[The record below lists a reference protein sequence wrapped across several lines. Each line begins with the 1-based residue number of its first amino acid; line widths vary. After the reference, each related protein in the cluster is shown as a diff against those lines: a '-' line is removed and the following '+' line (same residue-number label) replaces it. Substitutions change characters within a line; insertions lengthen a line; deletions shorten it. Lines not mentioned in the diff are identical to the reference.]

1 MPHRDVRSLVLSV
14 DDEKLSEQV
23 LRQLGKFMPG
33 KDEVCVCVCMHACV
47 RVCLCV
53 RVCEDL
59 FPLVRCCN

>member
-33 KDEVCVCVCMHACV
+33 KDEVCVCVCMRVCV
-47 RVCLCV
+47 RAKISS
-53 RVCEDL
+53 
-59 FPLVRCCN
+59 LVLDAATDGLP